1 MWSSLSSLQPQQPLL
16 MGVLNVTPDSFSDG
30 GKFENLD
37 AAVSQARSLFE
48 AGAAIIDIGG
58 ESTRPGA
65 ERVPVAQE
73 IDRVV
78 PVIEAIRAA
87 DWASGSAAPRISID
101 TMNHQTALAAIA
113 AGAQIVNDVSGGL
126 ADPEMLDAIAPTDA
140 TYVLGHWRGHSALM
154 DSLNHYDDIAAD
166 VAAELADRLVLAAG
180 AGVLRERIVLDPGLG
195 FAKDASQN
203 WQLIAGLARIQQLGL
218 PVLIGASRKRFLAAA
233 LDGTDSASVQND
245 RRDAATAVL
254 TGMLAGSGVWGFRV
268 HNVAANRDALR
279 VAGALQSASQVA
291 AE

>member
-1 MWSSLSSLQPQQPLL
+1 MWSSLSSQHPQQPLL

-30 GKFENLD
+30 GKFASVE
-37 AAVSQARSLFE
+37 AALAQARSLFE
-48 AGAAIIDIGG
+48 AGADIIDIGG

-65 ERVPVAQE
+65 ERVPVSQE
-73 IDRVV
+73 IARVV
-78 PVIEAIRAA
+78 PVIDAIKSS
-87 DWASGSAAPRISID
+87 DWGSVSGAPRISVD
-101 TMNHQTALAAIA
+101 TMNHQTALVAIA

-154 DSLNHYDDIAAD
+154 DSLNHYGDIAED

-195 FAKDASQN
+195 FAKDAAQN
-203 WQLIAGLARIQQLGL
+203 WQLLAGLAKLQQLGL

-233 LDGTDSASVQND
+233 LAEADPASVQND
-245 RRDAATAVL
+245 RRDTATAAL
-254 TGMLAGSGVWGFRV
+254 TALLAGSGVWGFRV
-268 HNVAANRDALR
+268 HDVAANRDALR
-279 VAGALQSASQVA
+279 VAAALHSAGQVA
-291 AE
+291 TQ